1 MLEKKKLRI
10 RVLLKL
16 LDCVSVRVESG
27 DRNYIKYFNREFNI
41 KKYQPDIKELK
52 RQREHYG
59 ITEVATTGGICLS

>member
-16 LDCVSVRVESG
+16 PDCVSVRVESG

-41 KKYQPDIKELK
+41 KNINQILK
-52 RQREHYG
+52 N
-59 ITEVATTGGICLS
+59 